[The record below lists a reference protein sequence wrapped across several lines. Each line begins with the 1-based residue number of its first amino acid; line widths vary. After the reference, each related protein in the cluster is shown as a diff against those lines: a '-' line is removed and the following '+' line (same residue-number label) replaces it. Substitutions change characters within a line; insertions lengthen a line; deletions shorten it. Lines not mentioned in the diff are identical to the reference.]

1 MRLFGKSLL
10 VATFLVAT
18 PVWAGGHGHG
28 HGHRNDGPRHVWSDH
43 RHHFDGRHHRYYVY
57 GPRVPYVYDPYYATR
72 YYYPPYP
79 AYGYAVAAPGIHV
92 VVPNIYIPL
101 R

>member
-1 MRLFGKSLL
+1 MRLLNKLLL
-10 VATFLVAT
+10 VAAVSMAG
-18 PVWAGGHGHG
+18 PVWAHDGYGY
-28 HGHRNDGPRHVWSDH
+28 RYDGPRHGWYGH
-43 RHHFDGRHHRYYVY
+43 RQHFDGRHHGYYAY
-57 GPRVPYVYDPYYATR
+57 GWRPYAYPPYYASG

-79 AYGYAVAAPGIHV
+79 PYGYAVPAPGIRV

>member
-1 MRLFGKSLL
+1 MRLLKRLLL
-10 VATFLVAT
+10 VAAVSMAT
-18 PVWAGGHGHG
+18 PVWAHDAHGHG
-28 HGHRNDGPRHVWSDH
+28 HDGPRHVWNGH
-43 RHHFDGRHHRYYVY
+43 RQHFDGRHHGYYAY
-57 GPRVPYVYDPYYATR
+57 RPRVPYVYVPYYASG

-79 AYGYAVAAPGIHV
+79 PYGYAVAAPGIQV